1 MFSFFEVFFSD
12 PGDSVLSF
20 VVKTFEGVSIDGNLS
35 LIFKGTGEWCT
46 YCGNMLKIMCIMLC
60 EMNALDTSI
69 VGVMFLNPGAC

>member
-35 LIFKGTGEWCT
+35 LIFKGTGEWDAPVVETC
-46 YCGNMLKIMCIMLC
+46 LR
-60 EMNALDTSI
+60 
-69 VGVMFLNPGAC
+69 